1 MLTNIVKSINLI
13 FVFTFMFT
21 MLVLAQ
27 DKQDS
32 ATKSNTMNMDMH
44 KMEMMKDSTHQT
56 KSNEEMS
63 NEKDSI
69 VRSGVIDL
77 EAIDKNK
84 DGKVYQDVMDFNVI
98 SDNPGKCPLCGMKL
112 KEVTIEKA
120 KKNLIENNFK
130 VKE

>member
-1 MLTNIVKSINLI
+1 MLTNIIKSINLI

-32 ATKSNTMNMDMH
+32 ATKSKTMDMKIH
-44 KMEMMKDSTHQT
+44 KMEMMKDSTHQMMN
-56 KSNEEMS
+56 NEEMS
-63 NEKDSI
+63 DEKYSI

-98 SDNPGKCPLCGMKL
+98 SDNPGKCPICGMKL
-112 KEVTIEKA
+112 KEVTLKIAE
-120 KKNLIENNFK
+120 KNLIDNNFK
-130 VKE
+130 VKG